1 MSSSRAR
8 NFRRRAGD
16 DDDDNNNNNQND
28 DVKVTTKTTTP
39 APKPKPKKLLSF
51 ADDEDALIPS
61 RSTSSSSKRP
71 TKLSA
76 SSHKVTS
83 RTDRR
88 AHSSASVAS
97 NVQPQAGTYTKEA
110 LLQLQ
115 KNTRTLAP
123 SLPSSTEPAIVLKGL
138 LKPPDDDDDH
148 PAISQTLKRN
158 DDESENDD
166 HNEENNRER
175 RDAQTQFASLGIG
188 KSKDSLIPDQATIE
202 AIRAKRERLRQ
213 SRAAAPDYISLDGGS
228 NHGEAEGLSD
238 EEPEFRGRIAMFGE
252 KKKTEPAETKKTK
265 KGVFEDDDGDGRE
278 VSVHF
283 AKDSENG
290 EEDEDEE
297 EKIWEEEQFR
307 KGLGKRMDDGTSR
320 VVVTATVPVVH
331 SLQQHKSVYPA
342 TVPSA
347 VVAASIGGAI
357 GASQGLD
364 APMSIP
370 QQAEVARKA
379 LQENVRRLKVWNA
392 YLIAQIE
399 PGNLFRHLVW
409 CFCDFFFVPLG
420 V

>member
-1 MSSSRAR
+1 MSSIKAR

-16 DDDDNNNNNQND
+16 DDDDNNNQND
-28 DVKVTTKTTTP
+28 DVKVNTKTTTP

-51 ADDEDALIPS
+51 ADDEDALTPS

-71 TKLSA
+71 TKLSTSSS

-123 SLPSSTEPAIVLKGL
+123 SRPSSTEPAIVLKGL
-138 LKPPDDDDDH
+138 LKPPDDDDDQ

-158 DDESENDD
+158 DDESEDDD
-166 HNEENNRER
+166 HNEEHNRER
-175 RDAQTQFASLGIG
+175 LDAQARFVSLGIG
-188 KSKDSLIPDQATIE
+188 KPKDSLIPDQATIE
-202 AIRAKRERLRQ
+202 AIRAKRERLRK

-238 EEPEFRGRIAMFGE
+238 EEPEFRSRIAMFGE
-252 KKKTEPAETKKTK
+252 KKKTESTETKKTK
-265 KGVFEDDDGDGRE
+265 KGVFEDDDGDERAT
-278 VSVHF
+278 SVHL

-320 VVVTATVPVVH
+320 VAVTATVPVVH
-331 SLQQHKSVYPA
+331 SLQQHNSVYPA
-342 TVPSA
+342 SVPSA
-347 VVAASIGGAI
+347 VGAASIGGAI

-364 APMSIP
+364 ALMSIP

-379 LQENVRRLKVWNA
+379 LQESVRRLKVWNA
-392 YLIAQIE
+392 YPIARIE
-399 PGNLFRHLVW
+399 PGKLFRYLV
-409 CFCDFFFVPLG
+409 
-420 V
+420 